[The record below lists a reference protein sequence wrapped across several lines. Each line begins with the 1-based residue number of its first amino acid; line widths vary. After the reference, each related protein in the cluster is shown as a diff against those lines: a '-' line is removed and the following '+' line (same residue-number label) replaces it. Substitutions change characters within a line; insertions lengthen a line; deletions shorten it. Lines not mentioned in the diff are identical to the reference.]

1 VHLGKFHHQQ
11 AAAGA
16 EVDAATDEAA
26 DPHQRPRRWLP
37 KGTLSRDVIVVVVAA
52 FSVQAVFPARYD
64 WVAHVLAGGGIAI
77 PVSTFLF
84 GRLGR
89 WSQPLAATVTLLCAI
104 VAELTI
110 TGPFDPAD
118 AAFTVAGAMLVTGPV
133 STRSAQAHRWHAVG
147 AGAGL
152 LALAVFYHYGI
163 RWGP

>member
-1 VHLGKFHHQQ
+1 MSPG
-11 AAAGA
+11 AEMSASTPAAGA
-16 EVDAATDEAA
+16 ATEA
-26 DPHQRPRRWLP
+26 HQRSRSRLP

-64 WVAHVLAGGGIAI
+64 WVAHVLAGGAIAI
-77 PVSTFLF
+77 SVSTFLF
-84 GRLGR
+84 SRLGS
-89 WSQPLAATVTLLCAI
+89 WAQPVAATVTLLCAI

-118 AAFTVAGAMLVTGPV
+118 AAFTVAGALLVTGPV
-133 STRSAQAHRWHAVG
+133 STRSARAQRWHAVG